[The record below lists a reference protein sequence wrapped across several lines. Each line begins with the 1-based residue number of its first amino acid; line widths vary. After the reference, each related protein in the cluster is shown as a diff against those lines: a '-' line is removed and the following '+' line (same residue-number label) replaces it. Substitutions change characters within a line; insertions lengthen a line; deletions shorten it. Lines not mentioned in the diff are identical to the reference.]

1 MKTLYPKFEEGTYL
15 TRDLYRKV
23 CETGDLRFVWAHKNA
38 QKWNVPYTEFLQLC
52 GEQCDCCGSELDY
65 GLGENNQNKGDDH
78 TPSTDHMIPRSVN
91 ETLTENIKN
100 LWIICL
106 RCNKLKND
114 STPQDIHRM
123 KRIIETLEK
132 MK

>member
-1 MKTLYPKFEEGTYL
+1 
-15 TRDLYRKV
+15 V

-38 QKWNVPYTEFLQLC
+38 QKWNVPYTEFLKLC
-52 GEQCDCCGSELDY
+52 VEDCACCGSHLDY

-91 ETLTENIKN
+91 EALTEDIKN

-132 MK
+132 IK